1 MLYVEYRVLGHTGLK
16 VSSFVLGTGTFG
28 FWGNN
33 TEKDCA
39 PILDEALAGGINL
52 IDTADVYSSGQAE
65 EILGELLK
73 GRRQNV
79 ILATKGGM
87 PMGGG
92 QNQSG
97 NSKYWI
103 KRAVEDSLRRLQT
116 DYIDLYQLHQPDLN
130 TDIEET
136 LGVLTDLVSEG
147 KIRYIGTSNFQA
159 WQVTEAQW
167 ASERKNV
174 ARFVSEQSPYSIL
187 NRSIEFDLLA
197 ATAKYGMGVLVWS
210 PLSGG
215 LLTGKYRF
223 GEAVSTDS
231 RAATFA
237 GSLQSIVD
245 PNREENRSKFEAIAK
260 LQTLAAEAGL
270 TLPHLAMA
278 FTQAHSSITSAIVG
292 ARTIGQL
299 RETLK
304 GNDIRLSNDILDAI
318 DVIVPPGVTLD
329 AMEKGWTP
337 GWLQADKQRILR

>member
-1 MLYVEYRVLGHTGLK
+1 MEYRVLGRTGLK

-33 TEKDCA
+33 TEKEVA
-39 PILDEALAGGINL
+39 PILDEALAEGINL

-65 EILGELLK
+65 EILGKLLK
-73 GRRQNV
+73 GRRQDV
-79 ILATKGGM
+79 ILATKGGK
-87 PMGGG
+87 PMGSG

-103 KRAVEDSLRRLQT
+103 RKAVEDSLRRLQT
-116 DYIDLYQLHQPDLN
+116 DYIDLYQLHEPDLN

-136 LGVLTDLVSEG
+136 LGVLTDLVTEG

-167 ASERKNV
+167 ISERKNV

-197 ATAKYGMGVLVWS
+197 ATAKYGMGVMVWS

-223 GEAVSTDS
+223 GEAVPSNS

-237 GSLQSIVD
+237 GNLQSIVD
-245 PNREENRSKFEAIAK
+245 PNREENRLKFEAITK
-260 LQTLAAEAGL
+260 LQTLANKVGM

-278 FTQAHSSITSAIVG
+278 FTQAHPSITSAIIG
-292 ARTIGQL
+292 PRTLEQL

-304 GNDIRLSNDILDAI
+304 GKDIRLSNDILDEI
-318 DVIVPPGVTLD
+318 DSIVPPGITLD
-329 AMEKGWTP
+329 TMERGWAP
-337 GWLQADKQRILR
+337 GWLQANKRRILR

>member
-1 MLYVEYRVLGHTGLK
+1 MEYRVLGHTGLK

-33 TEKDCA
+33 TQQDCA
-39 PILDEALAGGINL
+39 PILDEALAGGINF

-87 PMGGG
+87 PMGSG

-103 KRAVEDSLRRLQT
+103 RRAVEGSLKRLQT

-167 ASERKNV
+167 ISERKNS
-174 ARFVSEQSPYSIL
+174 ARFISEQSPYSIL

-223 GEAVSTDS
+223 GGAVSADS

-245 PNREENRSKFEAIAK
+245 PNREENLSKFEAITK
-260 LQTLAAEAGL
+260 LQTLADEAGL

-278 FTQAHSSITSAIVG
+278 FTQAHSSITAAIVG
-292 ARTIGQL
+292 ARTIEQL

-304 GNDIRLSNDILDAI
+304 GSDIRLGKDVLDAI
-318 DVIVPPGVTLD
+318 DSIVPAGVTLD

-337 GWLQADKQRILR
+337 GWLQADKRRILR

>member
-1 MLYVEYRVLGHTGLK
+1 M
-16 VSSFVLGTGTFG
+16 
-28 FWGNN
+28 
-33 TEKDCA
+33 
-39 PILDEALAGGINL
+39 
-52 IDTADVYSSGQAE
+52 YSSGQAE

-87 PMGGG
+87 PMGSG

-103 KRAVEDSLRRLQT
+103 KRAVEDSLKRLQT

-136 LGVLTDLVSEG
+136 LGILTDLVSEG

-167 ASERKNV
+167 TSERKNT

-215 LLTGKYRF
+215 LLTRKNRF
-223 GEAVSTDS
+223 GEAVSADS

-260 LQTLAAEAGL
+260 LQTLADEGGTDSAASGHGVYPGSFFHQQLLGL
-270 TLPHLAMA
+270 GPSGS
-278 FTQAHSSITSAIVG
+278 F
-292 ARTIGQL
+292 
-299 RETLK
+299 
-304 GNDIRLSNDILDAI
+304 
-318 DVIVPPGVTLD
+318 VIP
-329 AMEKGWTP
+329 
-337 GWLQADKQRILR
+337 

>member
-1 MLYVEYRVLGHTGLK
+1 MEYRVLGRTGLK

-33 TEKDCA
+33 TEIEVA
-39 PILDEALAGGINL
+39 PILDEALAEGINL
-52 IDTADVYSSGQAE
+52 IDTADVYSSGQSE
-65 EILGELLK
+65 EILGKLLK
-73 GRRQNV
+73 GRRQDV
-79 ILATKGGM
+79 ILGTKGGK
-87 PMGGG
+87 PMGSG

-103 KRAVEDSLRRLQT
+103 RKAVEDSLRRLQT
-116 DYIDLYQLHQPDLN
+116 DYIDLYQLHEPDLN

-136 LGVLTDLVSEG
+136 LSVLTDLVTEG

-167 ASERKNV
+167 ISERKNV
-174 ARFVSEQSPYSIL
+174 ARFISEQSPYSIL

-197 ATAKYGMGVLVWS
+197 ATAKYGMGVMVWS

-215 LLTGKYRF
+215 LLTGKYGF
-223 GEAVSTDS
+223 GEAVPSNS

-237 GSLQSIVD
+237 GNLQSIVD
-245 PNREENRSKFEAIAK
+245 PNREENRLKFEAITK
-260 LQTLAAEAGL
+260 LQTLANKVGM

-278 FTQAHSSITSAIVG
+278 FTQAYPCITSAIIG
-292 ARTIGQL
+292 PRTLEQL

-304 GNDIRLSNDILDAI
+304 GKDIRLSNDILDEI
-318 DVIVPPGVTLD
+318 DSIVPPGITLD
-329 AMEKGWTP
+329 TMERGWAP
-337 GWLQADKQRILR
+337 GWLQANKRRVLR

>member
-1 MLYVEYRVLGHTGLK
+1 MEYRVLGNTGLK

-33 TEKDCA
+33 TKKECE
-39 PILDEALAGGINL
+39 PILDEALAAGVNL

-73 GRRQNV
+73 GRRED
-79 ILATKGGM
+79 ILLATKGGF
-87 PMGGG
+87 PMGSGP
-92 QNQSG
+92 NQSG
-97 NSKYWI
+97 SSKYWI

-116 DYIDLYQLHQPDLN
+116 DYIDLYQLHLPDVH

-136 LGVLTDLVSEG
+136 LDALTDLVREG

-167 ASERKNV
+167 TSERKNV

-223 GEAVSTDS
+223 GESYSSDS

-237 GSLQSIVD
+237 GSLKSIVD
-245 PNREENRSKFEAIAK
+245 PNREENRTKFEVIAK
-260 LQTLAAEAGL
+260 LQILADEAGL

-278 FTQAHSSITSAIVG
+278 FTQSHPSITSAIIG
-292 ARTIGQL
+292 ARTIEQL
-299 RETLK
+299 RETFK
-304 GNDIRLSNDILDAI
+304 GSDIRLSNDVLDAI
-318 DVIVPPGVTLD
+318 DTIVPPGVTLD

-337 GWLQADKQRILR
+337 DWLEADKRRIKE

>member
-1 MLYVEYRVLGHTGLK
+1 MEYRVLGRTGLK

-33 TEKDCA
+33 TENEVA
-39 PILDEALAGGINL
+39 PILDEALAEGINL

-65 EILGELLK
+65 EILGKLLK
-73 GRRQNV
+73 GRRQDV
-79 ILATKGGM
+79 ILATKGGK
-87 PMGGG
+87 PMGSG

-103 KRAVEDSLRRLQT
+103 RKAVEDSLRRLQT
-116 DYIDLYQLHQPDLN
+116 DYIDLYQLHEPDLN

-136 LGVLTDLVSEG
+136 LGVLTDLVTEG

-167 ASERKNV
+167 ISERKNV
-174 ARFVSEQSPYSIL
+174 ARFISEQSPYSIL
-187 NRSIEFDLLA
+187 NRNIEFDLLA
-197 ATAKYGMGVLVWS
+197 ATAKYGMGVMVWS

-223 GEAVSTDS
+223 GEAVPSNS

-237 GSLQSIVD
+237 GNLQSIVD
-245 PNREENRSKFEAIAK
+245 PNREENRLKFEAITK
-260 LQTLAAEAGL
+260 LQTLANKVGM

-278 FTQAHSSITSAIVG
+278 FTQAHPSITSAIIG
-292 ARTIGQL
+292 PRTLEQL

-304 GNDIRLSNDILDAI
+304 GKDIRLSNDILDEI
-318 DVIVPPGVTLD
+318 DSIVPPGITLD
-329 AMEKGWTP
+329 TMERGWAP
-337 GWLQADKQRILR
+337 GWLQANQRRILR